1 MGRKKSM
8 KRVFAVVLC
17 LVLSMTLLTA
27 CGSEEKK
34 AMKNAVKEANVLIEK
49 NEQALDPSTKDNLV
63 KLVESSKDAKDDDAY
78 KKAAEDITAASKVYE
93 DSIKQLK
100 QVTSPSQDF
109 VLERVKTVDTIT
121 DVEAA
126 TEENDPF
133 KNMNK
138 PGGYT
143 SLIFMKSSMV
153 EDPYGLYKDETPVGA
168 RNVGGASV
176 ETYTTVE
183 DANKRNEYLSAFDG
197 ATGIMNPGSHKVVGT
212 LVVRTSDKLTAS
224 QQKELEQNIINA
236 LTRLD

>member
-49 NEQALDPSTKDNLV
+49 NEQVLDPATKDNLV
-63 KLVESSKDAKDDDAY
+63 KLVEGSKDAKDDDAY
-78 KKAAEDITAASKVYE
+78 KKVADDITAASKAYE

-109 VLERVKTVDTIT
+109 VLERVKTVDTVT

-126 TEENDPF
+126 TEENDQN
-133 KNMNK
+133 KKLNK

-143 SLIFMKSSMV
+143 AYIAMKSSMI
-153 EDPYGLYKDETPVGA
+153 KDETGYYSKQSPVEAG
-168 RNVGGASV
+168 NSGGGAV
-176 ETYTTVE
+176 EVYANVE
-183 DANKRNEYLSAFDG
+183 DAEKRNTYLSAFDG
-197 ATGIMNPGSHKVVGT
+197 AGMLSPGGHKVVGT
-212 LVVRTSDKLTAS
+212 LVVRTSDNLTAS